1 MATKTSTKSATR
13 ATRKTAVSTGADGR
27 RARRARS
34 AGSALPRVSQPGRIP
49 IKSWAPE
56 LEESALRQA
65 TNLSNLPFAL
75 QHVALMPDTHTGY
88 GMPIG
93 GVLLADR
100 AVVPYAIGV
109 DIGCGVALV
118 ETDLTVETLRPAE
131 LEAVLERI
139 AAGVPV
145 GMRSQPHR
153 VDQARAEAEIGL
165 EPPPSI
171 DPAWLDHGI
180 DQLGTLG
187 SGNHFL
193 ELQRDPEGRVYVMLH
208 SGSRSLGKAICDA
221 FHRKAGALDARRGL
235 ELPDRELAYLPDDT
249 DEHHAYWAAMTYALR
264 FAVVNRSRMLDV
276 VERAFGLATR
286 IGRFERVVDIHH
298 NYAAWER
305 HLGRDGIVH
314 RKGAVRARAGE
325 TVLIPGSMGTASYVG
340 EGLGH
345 PDAFETCEHGAGRA
359 MSRHAARRVKSSR
372 EVYDEMATL
381 GVSLHCGDPRLVAEE
396 AAFAYKDIESVM
408 ALSADL
414 VRPTK
419 RLTPLGV
426 VKG

>member
-1 MATKTSTKSATR
+1 MPTQTAIRTKR
-13 ATRKTAVSTGADGR
+13 AAVP
-27 RARRARS
+27 
-34 AGSALPRVSQPGRIP
+34 ALPQVSQPGRIP
-49 IKSWAPE
+49 IKSWALD
-56 LEESALRQA
+56 LEESALLQA
-65 TNLSNLPFAL
+65 TNLSNLPIAIH
-75 QHVALMPDTHTGY
+75 HVALMPDTHTGY

-93 GVLLADR
+93 GVLFADG

-109 DIGCGVALV
+109 DIGCGVVLV
-118 ETDLTVETLRPAE
+118 ETDLTVDRLRPAE
-131 LEAVLERI
+131 LEEVLERI

-153 VDQARAEAEIGL
+153 VDHARAEAEIGL
-165 EPPPSI
+165 EPPASI
-171 DPAWLDHGI
+171 APAWLDHGI

-193 ELQRDPEGRVYVMLH
+193 EVQRDEAGRVYVMLH

-221 FHRKAGALDARRGL
+221 FQRRAVELDERRGL

-249 DEHHAYWAAMTYALR
+249 DEHQAYWAAMTYALR

-276 VERAFGLATR
+276 VERAFGAATR
-286 IGRFERVVDIHH
+286 IGRFERVVDIQH
-298 NYAAWER
+298 NYAAWEE
-305 HLGRDGIVH
+305 HFGQHGIVH
-314 RKGAVRARAGE
+314 RKGAVRSRPGE

-345 PDAFETCEHGAGRA
+345 PDAFATCEHGAGRA
-359 MSRHAARRVKSSR
+359 MSRHAARRAKSSR
-372 EVYDEMATL
+372 EVYDEMSGL
-381 GVSLHCGDPRLVAEE
+381 GVSLHAGDPRAVAEE
-396 AAFAYKDIESVM
+396 AAFAYKDIETVM
-408 ALSADL
+408 ALSATL